1 MHHFIAPDA
10 FQLELATNHVSGG
23 RSAEAGTFYAN
34 PRAETLKGQSRL
46 TRETGVAITASALG
60 LMKLRSV

>member
-1 MHHFIAPDA
+1 MHHSIAPDA

-34 PRAETLKGQSRL
+34 PRAERLKGKSRL
-46 TRETGVAITASALG
+46 TRETFRLSRQVHLG
-60 LMKLRSV
+60 L